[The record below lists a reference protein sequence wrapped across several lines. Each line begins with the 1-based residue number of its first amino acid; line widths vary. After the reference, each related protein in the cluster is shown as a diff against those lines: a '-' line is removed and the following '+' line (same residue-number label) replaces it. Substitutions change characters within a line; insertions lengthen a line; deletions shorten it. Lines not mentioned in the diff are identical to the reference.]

1 MRRALR
7 HPPRPLP
14 DWWPPGRPWPPVDL
28 TPRGPMPAWWP
39 RGESWPPKTGREQPS
54 DVRRFPI
61 RVAILFAIG
70 LNLIAAG
77 LAALIR
83 LVAGPL
89 GLNPIV
95 GGSWPL
101 SASVAI
107 VAIAWLFVVAMRRI
121 GTPLSDLVMAAD
133 RVAAGDLSVRLDEQG
148 LPWLGSVAR
157 AFNSM
162 TLRLERQQRDRRAL
176 MADIAHELRTPLS
189 VIQGRVEGMLDGVY
203 PRDEHHV
210 RQLLE
215 ETRMLA
221 RLIEDLRTSASL
233 DAGTL
238 ALQPEN
244 TDLDVLIEDAVDAF
258 RPEAERRELQLIV
271 QTGDLPLLR
280 VDPFR
285 IKEVLSNLLSNALRY
300 SPDGGVVR
308 IEALERPEE
317 VVVRVTDQGPGISS
331 EDLPCVFD
339 RFYKGA
345 TSKGTGLGL
354 AIAKSLVEAHGGTI
368 AAQSGPGV
376 GTTIVFT
383 LPQ

>member
-331 EDLPCVFD
+331 EDLPRVFD

>member
-1 MRRALR
+1 
-7 HPPRPLP
+7 
-14 DWWPPGRPWPPVDL
+14 
-28 TPRGPMPAWWP
+28 MPAWWP
-39 RGESWPPKTGREQPS
+39 RDESWPPKSGREQPS

-70 LNLIAAG
+70 LNLIAVG
-77 LAALIR
+77 LAALVR
-83 LVAGPL
+83 LVTGPL
-89 GLNPIV
+89 GLGPIV
-95 GGSWPL
+95 GGGWPL
-101 SASVAI
+101 IASVVI
-107 VAIAWLFVVAMRRI
+107 VAIAWLFVMAMRRV

-133 RVAAGDLSVRLDEQG
+133 RVAAGDLSVRLDEHG
-148 LPWLGSVAR
+148 MPWLGSVAS

-203 PRDEHHV
+203 PRDEQQV
-210 RQLLE
+210 RQVLD

-221 RLIEDLRTSASL
+221 RLVEDLRTSASL

-238 ALQPEN
+238 ALQKET
-244 TDLDVLIEDAVDAF
+244 TDLDVLIEDAAAAF
-258 RPEAERRELQLIV
+258 KPEAERRHVRLEV
-271 QTGDLPLLR
+271 HTGDLPLLS

-285 IKEVLSNLLSNALRY
+285 IREVLSNLLSNALRY
-300 SPDGGVVR
+300 SPEGGDVR
-308 IEALERPEE
+308 IEAQEQPPGI
-317 VVVRVTDQGPGISS
+317 VVRVIDQGPGIST
-331 EDLPCVFD
+331 EDLPRVFD

-354 AIAKSLVEAHGGTI
+354 AIAKSLVQAHGGTI
-368 AAQSGPGV
+368 AAERGAGA

>member
-1 MRRALR
+1 MA
-7 HPPRPLP
+7 
-14 DWWPPGRPWPPVDL
+14 
-28 TPRGPMPAWWP
+28 PRGPMPAWWP
-39 RGESWPPKTGREQPS
+39 QGESWPPKTGPAPRHYELH
-54 DVRRFPI
+54 RFPI
-61 RVAILFAIG
+61 RVAILFAIV
-70 LNLIAAG
+70 LHLIAVG
-77 LAALIR
+77 LVALIR
-83 LVAGPL
+83 LVTWPL
-89 GLNPIV
+89 GIGPIL

-107 VAIAWLFVVAMRRI
+107 VAIAWLFVVAMRRV
-121 GTPLSDLVMAAD
+121 GTPLSDIVMAAD

-203 PRDEHHV
+203 PRDEPQI
-210 RQLLE
+210 RQVLE

-221 RLIEDLRTSASL
+221 RLVEDLRTSASL

-238 ALQPEN
+238 ALQKET
-244 TDLDVLIEDAVDAF
+244 TDLDVLIEDTADAF
-258 RPEAERRELQLIV
+258 TPEAERRHVRLDV
-271 QTGDLPLLR
+271 HTGDLPLLT

-285 IKEVLSNLLSNALRY
+285 IREVLSNLLSNALRY

-308 IEALERPEE
+308 IEAQEQASAI
-317 VVVRVTDQGPGISS
+317 VVRIIDQGPGISS
-331 EDLPCVFD
+331 QDLPRVFD
-339 RFYKGA
+339 RFYKET
-345 TSKGTGLGL
+345 TSKGSGLGL

-368 AAQSGPGV
+368 AAESSAGG
-376 GTTIVFT
+376 GTTIVCT
-383 LPQ
+383 LPKGSG